1 MHCSTFHSTVQFQ
14 FCEAPLSDNL
24 WLPLASCQQTY
35 YLLRTCEQVRYHFD
49 GGRHFTTT
57 YPPPYSTAT
66 QQLPSGAWLL
76 PGSDGTWLAARP
88 QPDY

>member
-1 MHCSTFHSTVQFQ
+1 VPT
-14 FCEAPLSDNL
+14 
-24 WLPLASCQQTY
+24 
-35 YLLRTCEQVRYHFD
+35 REQVRYHFD

-88 QPDY
+88 AA